1 MSAERMTRLEQLR
14 RDEPLTQAELARAT
28 GVATSVISRI
38 EDGHGARGPNLKA
51 LAGYFKVPASD
62 LTREALPVAVRQT

>member
-1 MSAERMTRLEQLR
+1 MTRLEQLR
-14 RDEPLTQAELARAT
+14 RNDDLTQAALAHAT

-38 EDGHGARGPNLKA
+38 EDGHGARVHNLKA
-51 LAGYFKVPASD
+51 LAQFFSVPASD